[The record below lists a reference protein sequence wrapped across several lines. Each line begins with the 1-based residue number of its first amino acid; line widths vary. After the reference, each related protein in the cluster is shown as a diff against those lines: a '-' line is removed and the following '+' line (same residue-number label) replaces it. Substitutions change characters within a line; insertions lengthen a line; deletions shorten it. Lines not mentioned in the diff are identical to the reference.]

1 MTIFLGFLVSRNE
14 ANGGNR
20 TYATYAE
27 LEASFAAEELHPSD
41 FKLAVESYINK
52 LLEPI
57 RAEFATPEL
66 QYVNVISYMP

>member
-1 MTIFLGFLVSRNE
+1 M
-14 ANGGNR
+14 

-27 LEASFAAEELHPSD
+27 LEASFAAQQLHPAD
-41 FKLAVESYINK
+41 FKLSVESYINK

-66 QYVNVISYMP
+66 QYENAIYHYT

>member
-1 MTIFLGFLVSRNE
+1 M
-14 ANGGNR
+14 

-27 LEASFAAEELHPSD
+27 LETSFAAEELHPAD

-66 QYVNVISYMP
+66 QYVYATQFPRHNSVAHSLFQFQSLE

>member
-1 MTIFLGFLVSRNE
+1 M
-14 ANGGNR
+14 

-27 LEASFAAEELHPSD
+27 LETSFAAEELHPAD

-57 RAEFATPEL
+57 RVEFATPEL
-66 QYVNVISYMP
+66 QYVYGTP